1 MIINHNIAALNT
13 YRQLSNNQT
22 IGQKSLEKLSSGLRI
37 NRAGDDAA
45 GLAISEKMRAQIR
58 GLDQASRNAQDGIS
72 MIQTAEGAL
81 NEVHS
86 ILQRMRELAN
96 QAASDTNVK
105 IDRDEIQKEIN
116 QLTSEINRIGNT
128 TEFNTQ
134 KLLNG
139 GGEVKEIAIN
149 TMQAG
154 AASGAFKGG
163 AEIAAGTVLSA
174 GVAGGGTA
182 DFGGTTGTVTAT
194 GPANASYNGYTIV
207 FTKSGEDGDALAATI
222 DTGAKTIIVSWGD
235 ENNPENIADINSA
248 IKMATDAEG
257 SLTGDVTLSSVG
269 YAEADL
275 NGNSITISGGIDP
288 VTATAGSTSILIAE
302 VTSSVAA
309 KAAQWASEDLT
320 ALSDGQAGTISFA
333 GVTIN
338 ITGANGAEQGI
349 SDVNQVG
356 ANLAIET
363 DVTTT
368 QAAQAQLIV
377 DAFNAVKAAQPS
389 TGSLANFTFER
400 VGNKIQITGI
410 KEDGAKNN
418 DFALAVTGDVDAAAA
433 NPTTL
438 GVTEVRGEYSFEI
451 STSFEK
457 AGAQLNIAGET
468 FTSVASGA
476 KAASGEFNVGTDA
489 KQQAISLAAAINA
502 NSNLNSR
509 FDAIVDGAKIT
520 LREKAGAAAGAA
532 VSNGLVTGP
541 TNDAVQG
548 KYSFNIDQSVAVGGR
563 YTVGGV
569 NIEVTDDVNHAGLAK
584 GTAVLFSA
592 DTTQQASNLANAI
605 AANSALSEKYDVEA
619 SSNRITLTQKA
630 GKETMTAVTA
640 QTSTNKNDN
649 FQASFQVG
657 ANSGQSMTIEVSD
670 MRSLALG
677 VSGKEAS
684 SKVTAKN
691 GVEASYVAITSVTN
705 GTDNTNVEY
714 ALDVSDHKKAT
725 AAISVINDAIETVSA
740 ERSKLGAYQN
750 RLEHTINNLGTS
762 SENLTAAESRIR
774 DVDMAKEMMEF
785 TKMNIL
791 SQAAQA
797 MLAQANQQPQGVLQL
812 LR

>member
-96 QAASDTNVK
+96 QAASDTNVN

-154 AASGAFKGG
+154 AAKGAFKGG
-163 AEIAAGTVLSA
+163 ADIAAGTQVYA

-194 GPANASYNGYTIV
+194 GPANASYNGYKIV
-207 FTKSGEDGDALAATI
+207 FTKSGTATDALAATI
-222 DTGAKTIIVSWGD
+222 DTGAKTITVSWGD
-235 ENNPENIADINSA
+235 NNNPTDIAAINSA
-248 IKMATDAEG
+248 IKTATDAEG
-257 SLTGDVTLSSVG
+257 SLTGDVTLASGG
-269 YAEADL
+269 YNNADL
-275 NGNSITISGGIDP
+275 NGNSITISGGLDP
-288 VTATAGSTSILIAE
+288 VTATAGSSSIPITA
-302 VTSSVAA
+302 VKTSVAA
-309 KAAQWASEDLT
+309 VAAEWASGDLT
-320 ALSDGQAGTISFA
+320 ALTDGKSGTISFA

-338 ITGANGAEQGI
+338 ITGVNNATDGV

-356 ANLAIET
+356 ASLVI
-363 DVTTT
+363 DTTGD
-368 QAAQAQLIV
+368 QAAQAQQIV
-377 DAFNAVKAAQPS
+377 DAFNAVKAKQGS
-389 TGSLANFTFER
+389 TGSLANFEFTVNGTAIE
-400 VGNKIQITGI
+400 ITGA

-418 DFALAVTGDVDAAAA
+418 GFTLTSTGDVQFGTAPATID
-433 NPTTL
+433 L
-438 GVTEVRGEYSFEI
+438 GPSTAGITEVRGEYSFEI
-451 STSFEK
+451 STAFEK
-457 AGAQLNIAGET
+457 AGATINIAGQT
-468 FTSVASGA
+468 FTAVASGA
-476 KAASGEFNVGTDA
+476 NAANGEFNVGTDA

-502 NSNLNSR
+502 NSALNAR

-520 LREKAGAAAGAA
+520 LREKAGQATGDP
-532 VSNGLVTGP
+532 VTNGLVVGP

-548 KYSFNIDQSVAVGGR
+548 KYSFTIDEPVAVGGR
-563 YTVGGV
+563 YSIGGV
-569 NIEVTDDVNHAGLAK
+569 NIEVTDDINHAGLAN
-584 GTAVLFSA
+584 GTAVLYAA
-592 DTTQQASNLANAI
+592 DTIQQASNLANAI
-605 AANSALSEKYDVEA
+605 TANSALSERYEVEA

-640 QTSTNKNDN
+640 QSSTNKNEN

-657 ANSGQSMTIEVSD
+657 ANSGQSMTIEVND
-670 MRSLALG
+670 MRSLGHWVLA
-677 VSGKEAS
+677 V
-684 SKVTAKN
+684 
-691 GVEASYVAITSVTN
+691 
-705 GTDNTNVEY
+705 
-714 ALDVSDHKKAT
+714 KKPMQ
-725 AAISVINDAIETVSA
+725 
-740 ERSKLGAYQN
+740 K
-750 RLEHTINNLGTS
+750 
-762 SENLTAAESRIR
+762 
-774 DVDMAKEMMEF
+774 
-785 TKMNIL
+785 
-791 SQAAQA
+791 
-797 MLAQANQQPQGVLQL
+797 
-812 LR
+812 